1 MFYVSCDVSDQGGLL
16 TCTCGVG
23 AAEGESEEK
32 IFNKSKSVVKNC
44 YIIFDLHYISHK
56 VKKRSVS

>member
-32 IFNKSKSVVKNC
+32 IFNKSKSVVKIC
-44 YIIFDLHYISHK
+44 YIILICIIFHTK
-56 VKKRSVS
+56 